1 MAEMIVRDATLE
13 DVAALVAHGRE
24 FLISAMPAGYSYD
37 EAGAA
42 ALVSGLIVAPAGL
55 VVVAERDGR
64 IVGGLV
70 AIAYKAPFCVELQ
83 AREIAWWVEPSARG
97 SRRVFDMI
105 DRLEEFGAATGC
117 KHVVLSTID
126 SVSPDALN
134 RFLTSRRGYQH
145 AENAFIRAV

>member
-1 MAEMIVRDATLE
+1 MAKMIVRDATLG

-24 FLISAMPAGYSYD
+24 FLMAAMPAGYSYD

-42 ALVSGLIVAPAGL
+42 GLVSTLIASPAGL

-70 AIAYKAPFCVELQ
+70 AIAYKAPFCVEFQ

-97 SRRVFDMI
+97 SRRVFEML
-105 DRLEEFGAATGC
+105 DRLEEFGSAMGC
-117 KHVVLSTID
+117 KHAVISTID
-126 SVSPDALN
+126 SVSPPALT
-134 RFLTSRRGYQH
+134 RFLTARRGYDH
-145 AENAFIRAV
+145 AENAYILAL